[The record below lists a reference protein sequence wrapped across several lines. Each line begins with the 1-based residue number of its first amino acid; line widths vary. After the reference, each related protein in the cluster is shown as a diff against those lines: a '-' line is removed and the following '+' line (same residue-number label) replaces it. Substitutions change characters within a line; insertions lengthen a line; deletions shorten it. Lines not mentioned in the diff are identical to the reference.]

1 MLQKQRSP
9 NVADSSAICG
19 QFCYIY
25 FLLSCAVVATVAAA
39 ANDARGERRKS
50 RGKHFKFLPLD
61 VISAF

>member
-9 NVADSSAICG
+9 NMADSSAICG
-19 QFCYIY
+19 QFCYIH
-25 FLLSCAVVATVAAA
+25 FLSCAVVATLAAA
-39 ANDARGERRKS
+39 ANDARGERRRS